1 MRQQGRAGLR
11 LALAIGA
18 MAAIGALSPLA
29 AVAQEQPQTSGAQ
42 TQLGG
47 VTSTTSPAVSGAVTR
62 TAPAAV
68 TTAPTSAQTRPI
80 VLPNTGTGPGDDA
93 SNVWALALGAGLVAL
108 GGGAYIHRRWS
119 RSRVAD

>member
-1 MRQQGRAGLR
+1 
-11 LALAIGA
+11 
-18 MAAIGALSPLA
+18 MAAIGVLSPLA
-29 AVAQEQPQTSGAQ
+29 VVAQEQTSGAQ